1 MQRFST
7 EIPWV
12 LVEERLGGAEVACE
26 VCGARGSVPVGY
38 AYAQGISSFAQAH
51 RVHQAP
57 QGSMRLGDAVAVVAK
72 PIARA
77 FGLDEPCTPCEA
89 RRRYLNSLRFR

>member
-1 MQRFST
+1 MQRFSA

-12 LVEERLGGAEVACE
+12 LVGPWQGQLRATCE
-26 VCGARGSVPVGY
+26 VCG
-38 AYAQGISSFAQAH
+38 QGGTGDANGVSSFAHQH
-51 RVHQAP
+51 RVHDAP
-57 QGSMRLGDAVAVVAK
+57 QGSMRLGDAVAAIAK

-77 FGLDEPCTPCEA
+77 IGLDEGCTPCEA